1 MSALVWQPGFALIGM
16 LDINTQLL
24 QVRRLKQER
33 TWLEG
38 QIRGATGA
46 KQAAMPAAS
55 TPVRHL
61 SL

>member
-1 MSALVWQPGFALIGM
+1 M
-16 LDINTQLL
+16 LL

-38 QIRGATGA
+38 QIRGAPGA
-46 KQAAMPAAS
+46 KQAAVPAAS
-55 TPVRHL
+55 APVRHL